1 MAETS
6 SNANV
11 SHGLVPGRLKVS
23 LRLSMLLVS
32 AKIILSDRIVK
43 MNISLILIGII
54 LIFQTSR
61 KIDFLCF
68 CKSRIER
75 QLSRQSKTISGIPVI
90 EYTDEL

>member
-11 SHGLVPGRLKVS
+11 SHGLVPDRLKVS

-43 MNISLILIGII
+43 MNISLILIEII
-54 LIFQTSR
+54 LIFQMSR

-68 CKSRIER
+68 CKLRIER
-75 QLSRQSKTISGIPVI
+75 QLSRQFKTISGILVI